1 MPRTSGPI
9 FTSKQQPATSP
20 PTRPV
25 APGDVSKRV
34 VEELEKRDRQKELAK
49 AKRRKRAKQ
58 AAVDAIAI
66 KLAQM
71 AAKRFVVTPL
81 VFRYFGFLTNQ
92 YHKSG
97 GLTKLAVSK
106 PYFALADLVVTR
118 LVNVTTRLVI
128 AYITELYKKLVKQS
142 KEKKHGLALK
152 ALNLKIR
159 VAVKTGNFDSLVAF
173 LKDSFMWPHLAKSK
187 EFVQGL
193 KLLKRLYMLKNPKSM
208 SDIQNIIKVT
218 AEIAKWSKGIN
229 NAKLRKLINTYSKNL
244 NKGLI
249 SKSKD
254 ELDLKI

>member
-9 FTSKQQPATSP
+9 FTNKQSSAPAQPQP
-20 PTRPV
+20 P
-25 APGDVSKRV
+25 PGDVSKRV
-34 VEELEKRDRQKELAK
+34 VEELDKRERQKERAR
-49 AKRRKRAKQ
+49 AERRKRAKQ
-58 AAVDAIAI
+58 AAVDAIAL
-66 KLAQM
+66 KLAKM
-71 AAKRFVVTPL
+71 AAKRFVLTPL
-81 VFRYFGFLTNQ
+81 VFKYFGFLTNQ

-159 VAVKTGNFDSLVAF
+159 IAVKTGNFDSLVAF

-187 EFVQGL
+187 EFVNGI
-193 KLLKRLYMLKNPKSM
+193 KLLKKLYMLKNPKSM

-218 AEIAKWSKGIN
+218 AEIARWSKGIN
-229 NAKLRKLINTYSKNL
+229 NAKLKKLISSYSKSL
-244 NKGLI
+244 NKGLVTE
-249 SKSKD
+249 KD
-254 ELDLKI
+254 FDLKI